1 LFVRDCFF
9 FFFFSIFFLSP
20 ILINILLHAIL
31 FQISSFLDLINSS
44 SIRIL
49 LFSNY
54 LSLIIFCLIDISLPL
69 NCELFLIKITDRF
82 TYFLQ
87 VWGFSW
93 CLIQYQVLPFKFSAQ
108 ELCFHTLQSFL
119 TFYSLTSYH
128 IFYCIWFSTFTVY
141 FNFICIY
148 LNIFRSK
155 SNMIFRKIFRNYL
168 FLNNGLDALSY
179 IFVQI
184 LYEFLL

>member
-1 LFVRDCFF
+1 MKRSIRIKKQEKLNNPHSFSSGLGTGIGGLLLWGFFVL
-9 FFFFSIFFLSP
+9 FFFSIFFLSP

-87 VWGFSW
+87 V
-93 CLIQYQVLPFKFSAQ
+93 
-108 ELCFHTLQSFL
+108 
-119 TFYSLTSYH
+119 
-128 IFYCIWFSTFTVY
+128 
-141 FNFICIY
+141 
-148 LNIFRSK
+148 
-155 SNMIFRKIFRNYL
+155 
-168 FLNNGLDALSY
+168 
-179 IFVQI
+179 
-184 LYEFLL
+184 